1 MIIGELIKYLEDWA
15 PPGAAW
21 NNDNVGLQIGSK
33 DKKVEGIFVCLEL
46 SEKPLD
52 DAINKNCNFIFTHH
66 PLIFNPLKRID
77 LKKDKKAALI
87 EKIIKN
93 DITVYSAHTNL
104 DFTKDG
110 ISFELANTLKL
121 KNVRFL
127 VNEESNQ
134 YKIVV
139 FVPNESL
146 EKVSNAIFNV
156 SGGIIGEY
164 EKCSFRLNGSG
175 TFEGSKQS
183 KPSIGKK
190 QTFETVDEVRL
201 EVLVDSW
208 KLRSVLC
215 AINDNHPYD
224 EPAYDVY
231 PLKNKN
237 VNYGYGVIGELE
249 QRMSVKSFLKHV
261 CASLKTNTLKYCKSK
276 KNSIKKVAVCGGS
289 GSQLLSSA
297 IDLDADAFVTG
308 DIKYH
313 SFQDA
318 ENKILYVDAGHY
330 ETEIHS
336 LKVVKSKIENFLA
349 AKKEKV
355 DVSLYKS
362 STNPVR
368 IYNNKGVQ

>member
-1 MIIGELIKYLEDWA
+1 M
-15 PPGAAW
+15 
-21 NNDNVGLQIGSK
+21 
-33 DKKVEGIFVCLEL
+33 
-46 SEKPLD
+46 
-52 DAINKNCNFIFTHH
+52 
-66 PLIFNPLKRID
+66 
-77 LKKDKKAALI
+77 
-87 EKIIKN
+87 
-93 DITVYSAHTNL
+93 
-104 DFTKDG
+104 
-110 ISFELANTLKL
+110 
-121 KNVRFL
+121 
-127 VNEESNQ
+127 
-134 YKIVV
+134 
-139 FVPNESL
+139 
-146 EKVSNAIFNV
+146 
-156 SGGIIGEY
+156 
-164 EKCSFRLNGSG
+164 
-175 TFEGSKQS
+175 
-183 KPSIGKK
+183 
-190 QTFETVDEVRL
+190 
-201 EVLVDSW
+201 
-208 KLRSVLC
+208 
-215 AINDNHPYD
+215 
-224 EPAYDVY
+224 
-231 PLKNKN
+231 
-237 VNYGYGVIGELE
+237 NYGYGVIGELE